1 MNIEIC
7 VVDVDA
13 ASYSQQALCA
23 ADAQFPGGAWRAFD
37 HQEGKPAGSTV
48 VHTHR
53 ISLAWGLPNW
63 AYCFWR
69 EIPEHLMVE
78 GGGYI
83 R

>member
-13 ASYSQQALCA
+13 ASYSQQALQA
-23 ADAQFPGGAWRAFD
+23 AEDQFPGGAWLIFD
-37 HQEGKPAGSTV
+37 HHEGKPTGSTV

-53 ISLAWGLPNW
+53 ISLAYGLPNW